1 MKDYT
6 EATIGFD
13 IVQFSICDVSI
24 FGDYVSGNTLYDGN
38 LSCSNSPE
46 LNVCDGDVI
55 PIDEEFEDSN
65 VPDPEDDSDDDSDD
79 DSLIDPVTDP
89 VTDPDPEED
98 PGIEDEEDEDLVTDH
113 DPEEDP
119 DVEDEEDEDPVI
131 DPEEELS
138 DEGVDSEL
146 E

>member
-24 FGDYVSGNTLYDGN
+24 FGDYVSGNTLHDGN

-46 LNVCDGDVI
+46 LDVCDDDVI
-55 PIDEEFEDSN
+55 LIDEEFEDTD
-65 VPDPEDDSDDDSDD
+65 VPDPEDD
-79 DSLIDPVTDP
+79 P
-89 VTDPDPEED
+89 
-98 PGIEDEEDEDLVTDH
+98 
-113 DPEEDP
+113 
-119 DVEDEEDEDPVI
+119 DEEDEDPVT
-131 DPEEELS
+131 DPEEEQS
-138 DEGVDSEL
+138 DDRVDSES

>member
-6 EATIGFD
+6 EALIGFD

-55 PIDEEFEDSN
+55 LIDEEFEDSD
-65 VPDPEDDSDDDSDD
+65 VPDPEDDLSDVSDDDSDE
-79 DSLIDPVTDP
+79 DPVTDP
-89 VTDPDPEED
+89 
-98 PGIEDEEDEDLVTDH
+98 

-119 DVEDEEDEDPVI
+119 DVEDEEDEDPVT
-131 DPEEELS
+131 DPEEELN
-138 DEGVDSEL
+138 DEGVDSEP
-146 E
+146 EQNA

>member
-6 EATIGFD
+6 EALIGFD

-55 PIDEEFEDSN
+55 LIDEEFEDSD
-65 VPDPEDDSDDDSDD
+65 VPDPESDDSDEGDE
-79 DSLIDPVTDP
+79 DPVTDP
-89 VTDPDPEED
+89 VTDP
-98 PGIEDEEDEDLVTDH
+98 

-119 DVEDEEDEDPVI
+119 DVEDEEDEDPVTDQEEDPDVEEEEDEDPVT

-138 DEGVDSEL
+138 DEGLDSEP
-146 E
+146 EQNA